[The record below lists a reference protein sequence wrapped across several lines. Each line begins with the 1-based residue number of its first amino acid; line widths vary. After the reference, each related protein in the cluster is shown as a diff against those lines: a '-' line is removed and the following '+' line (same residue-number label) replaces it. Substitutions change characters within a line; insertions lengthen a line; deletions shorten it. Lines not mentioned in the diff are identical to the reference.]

1 MVWTGLTGV
10 NSDHMERYEH
20 ERSLPPLDEVLE
32 QLEAVTA
39 NGIGLSSYGDQM
51 VKQLLDYTGSLRPVR
66 WVVGWTE
73 FMKLIISTM
82 TPVTIEQKTLR

>member
-1 MVWTGLTGV
+1 MKGPC
-10 NSDHMERYEH
+10 R
-20 ERSLPPLDEVLE
+20 PLMKCWNNLRPVSWNTSWA
-32 QLEAVTA
+32 QRTVTA
-39 NGIGLSSYGDQM
+39 NGIGLSSYGDRM

-73 FMKLIISTM
+73 FMKLIISTV